1 MKVYPSF
8 VKSLLVCSIYCFNIQ
23 SNYSQ
28 SLEND
33 TIYKSIED
41 AYFALSSMHSDGA
54 MQTKV
59 VDCKFEVLSING
71 KKYEQELSDL
81 KDTLEIE
88 VKIKQFFVDFK
99 ISPRYPTLSHS
110 EALIL
115 FPPTKLLTVKPKKGK
130 MPPYPPIYKG
140 FEAIWKIKLI
150 KVDNG
155 NTVFSI
161 QLVNVMPED
170 KNDFLLKYIDVQN
183 SKSSRLFEAN
193 LFEVVQQHETLEDL
207 NKKVPNSGK

>member
-1 MKVYPSF
+1 MKAYPSF
-8 VKSLLVCSIYCFNIQ
+8 VKSLIVCFIFCFNIQ

-33 TIYKSIED
+33 TLYKSIED

-54 MQTKV
+54 IQTKI
-59 VDCKFEVLSING
+59 VDCKFEILNING

-88 VKIKQFFVDFK
+88 IKIKQFFVDFK
-99 ISPRYPTLSHS
+99 TSAKYPTLSHS
-110 EALIL
+110 GALIL
-115 FPPTKLLTVKPKKGK
+115 FSPSKLLTVKPKKGK

-140 FEAIWKIKLI
+140 FEAVWQIKLI
-150 KVDNG
+150 KVDNE
-155 NTVFSI
+155 NTLFNS
-161 QLVNVMPED
+161 QLVNVTPED
-170 KNDFLLKYIDVQN
+170 KKDFLLKYIDLQN
-183 SKSSRLFEAN
+183 PKSSRLFEAN
-193 LFEVVQQHETLEDL
+193 LMEAIQQHETLEDL